1 MENRVLYDT
10 GGHLQIK
17 DNGNIPVLVRF
28 PVCLAIKYG
37 DDVTETCPDFVLNI
51 DESWVFIKTDAPL
64 PAGSPLIMHF
74 YIPPETKLLAEVR
87 GMVVP
92 VADPGAQLPRGMLV
106 RVTLFS
112 RWKLRRMEGYAK
124 GEQPLVDKVA

>member
-1 MENRVLYDT
+1 MENRVLYDK

-28 PVCLAIKYG
+28 PVCLAIKYE
-37 DDVTETCPDFVLNI
+37 DDLTETCPDFVLNI
-51 DESWVFIKTDAPL
+51 EESWVFIKTDAPL

-87 GMVVP
+87 GTVVP
-92 VADPGAQLPRGMLV
+92 VADPGTLPSGMLI

-112 RWKLRRMEGYAK
+112 RWKLRSLEGYAK
-124 GEQPLVDKVA
+124 GERHLVDKVA